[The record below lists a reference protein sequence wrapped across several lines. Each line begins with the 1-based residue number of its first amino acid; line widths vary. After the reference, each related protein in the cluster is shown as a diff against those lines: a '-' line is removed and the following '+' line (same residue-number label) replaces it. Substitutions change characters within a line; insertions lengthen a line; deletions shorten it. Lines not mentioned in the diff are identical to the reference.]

1 MDSIY
6 MKSAIAEAEKAYAEG
21 ETPVGAV
28 IVKDGGIIASAHNMT
43 ERLNDSTAHAEL
55 LAIQAA
61 EKATGDRRLTGCALY
76 VTMEPCPMCAGAIL
90 NAHIPRVVWG
100 AADPKT
106 GAAGSLVDLL
116 HMPGCFQPEVTSGV
130 LSGECAALLTDFFR
144 ALRRSRAEAKK
155 GIIDA
160 L

>member
-1 MDSIY
+1 MEL
-6 MKSAIAEAEKAYAEG
+6 AIELAREAAAEG
-21 ETPVGAV
+21 EVPVGAV
-28 IVKDGGIIASAHNMT
+28 VLDAGGAVIGSGRNLREAHADP
-43 ERLNDSTAHAEL
+43 LAHAEVK
-55 LAIQAA
+55 AMTQAA
-61 EKATGDRRLTGCALY
+61 RSLGTWNLADCTLI
-76 VTMEPCPMCAGAIL
+76 VTLEPCPMCAGAIL

>member
-1 MDSIY
+1 M
-6 MKSAIAEAEKAYAEG
+6 
-21 ETPVGAV
+21 
-28 IVKDGGIIASAHNMT
+28 
-43 ERLNDSTAHAEL
+43 
-55 LAIQAA
+55 
-61 EKATGDRRLTGCALY
+61 
-76 VTMEPCPMCAGAIL
+76 CPMCAGAIL
-90 NAHIPRVVWG
+90 NAHIPRVIWG

-116 HMPGCFQPEVTSGV
+116 HMPGCFQPEVTSSV

-144 ALRRSRAEAKK
+144 ALRKSRAEAKK

>member
-28 IVKDGGIIASAHNMT
+28 IVRDGGIIASAHNMT